1 MAKRRGQR
9 ILMAEYSMRFMG
21 IENQPVCN
29 PDTLQTLLLNKHGSF
44 STFKAGLGNSPK
56 KRHLITFL
64 TRLHPKPDRQR
75 VFMDDFTVSNCFSR
89 PEISQPAHSSNQEE
103 CWLEWVQQGPFLAQQ
118 RKPSAT
124 ATATATLQLKGWGLG
139 CSTLSTLCIFTWHQP
154 HQQGQKIVEFFTRPQ
169 SLREQNESLPL
180 CNLIGFLL
188 LHSLKKMLAKW
199 YVKLFHTL

>member
-1 MAKRRGQR
+1 MARLVR
-9 ILMAEYSMRFMG
+9 Y
-21 IENQPVCN
+21 
-29 PDTLQTLLLNKHGSF
+29 
-44 STFKAGLGNSPK
+44 KAGLGNSPK
-56 KRHLITFL
+56 KRLPITFL
-64 TRLHPKPDRQR
+64 ARLHPKPDRQR

-124 ATATATLQLKGWGLG
+124 ATATAITLQLKRWGFG

-169 SLREQNESLPL
+169 SLKEQNESLPL
-180 CNLIGFLL
+180 RNLIGFLFYKSCVV